1 MTMDKD
7 LLGIYL
13 SDHLAGATAGSRR
26 MRRLADAEREAPDGQ
41 DLQRIANEIE
51 EDRGTLLSIIE
62 AEGIEARWYK
72 TAMAK
77 VGEAVGL
84 VKSNGTLFHRS
95 PLTSLV
101 ELEFMRMGVTA
112 KFDLW
117 TTLRHSELSARQDFD
132 RLLER
137 AMRQLQELEAAHV
150 RRAEVLRGPAQS
162 GESAASPAPVDAQ
175 ATS

>member
-1 MTMDKD
+1 MEND

-13 SDHLAGATAGSRR
+13 SDHLAGATAGCRR
-26 MRRLADAEREAPDGQ
+26 MRRLADAEQQAPDA
-41 DLQRIANEIE
+41 DALQRIAKEID
-51 EDRGTLLSIIE
+51 EDRATLLSIIE
-62 AEGIEARWYK
+62 AEGIEPRWYK

-77 VGEAVGL
+77 VGEAVGV

-101 ELEFMRMGVTA
+101 ELEGMRMGVTA

-117 TTLRHSELSARQDFD
+117 TALKHSELSGRQDFD

-137 AMRQLQELEAAHV
+137 ATRQLQELEVAHV
-150 RRAEVLRGPAQS
+150 RRAEVLRGARQS
-162 GESAASPAPVDAQ
+162 QSVGSASTD
-175 ATS
+175 

>member
-1 MTMDKD
+1 MDKD

-13 SDHLAGATAGSRR
+13 SDHLAGATAGANR
-26 MRRLADAEREAPDGQ
+26 MRRLADAERGASDGQ
-41 DLQRIANEIE
+41 DLQRLANEIE

-77 VGEAVGL
+77 VAEAVGL

-101 ELEFMRMGVTA
+101 ELEFMRGGVTA

-117 TTLRHSELSARQDFD
+117 AALRHSELSASHDFD

-137 AMRQLQELEAAHV
+137 AMRQLQELEAAHL
-150 RRAEVLRGPAQS
+150 RRAGLFRGSRQD
-162 GESAASPAPVDAQ
+162 GESAASPPPVDAP